1 MTYGLLLCLGSAC
14 APRFSLSGS
23 LSFPH
28 SPFPFEPRRGGCKV
42 RRWALFV
49 RVPSLPL
56 KGFSCGQAQPECL
69 CARKSLRLVIIA
81 ASSHVGL
88 ICPLPPNVFII
99 AEPARAFVGSTARE
113 EHHHHHHHHRECLF
127 TSTPF
132 AVLSPEMQSDGK
144 SAPSFAP
151 PLPFE
156 FGPHF
161 GGGLPHGLGS
171 AWCLSNLPPGSLI
184 MIGHGLCSLVSHASP
199 TPSSYP

>member
-1 MTYGLLLCLGSAC
+1 VDASPVAKESNAPPQWMTYGLLLCLGSAC

-88 ICPLPPNVFII
+88 ICPFVTSPRLVPFIFLFVFFVFFSLSFFFPPIKEGTPKSHYIGSKVVRFLPN
-99 AEPARAFVGSTARE
+99 
-113 EHHHHHHHHRECLF
+113 
-127 TSTPF
+127 
-132 AVLSPEMQSDGK
+132 
-144 SAPSFAP
+144 
-151 PLPFE
+151 
-156 FGPHF
+156 
-161 GGGLPHGLGS
+161 
-171 AWCLSNLPPGSLI
+171 
-184 MIGHGLCSLVSHASP
+184 
-199 TPSSYP
+199 